1 MFYMS
6 NENLLNKKKLF
17 AIEKDKAKY
26 VKKYNEEIEIT
37 IQNKKRKAISIKYP
51 DKNKYSGNFNN
62 KQATGFLSI
71 PFNNGIL
78 ECEYTTNDG
87 EKPIV
92 HAFKK
97 FKDTNGNIFMSN
109 DNNNDQ
115 LRYAHYRYINGEEY
129 RGQTGEGF
137 GIVITNKYTYT
148 GDVKEKRANGCGRAI
163 FNDGVIYEGEL
174 KNGVTDGVG
183 MLISQDEIYAGEFK
197 DGKKHGI
204 GFVTNKNNQTTTE
217 YYCKGEKVIDLQSA
231 RLADTISKISSNHK

>member
-1 MFYMS
+1 MAYWSASIQRMMAKNPLYM
-6 NENLLNKKKLF
+6 LLKSSKIQT
-17 AIEKDKAKY
+17 AIY
-26 VKKYNEEIEIT
+26 LCQT
-37 IQNKKRKAISIKYP
+37 I
-51 DKNKYSGNFNN
+51 
-62 KQATGFLSI
+62 
-71 PFNNGIL
+71 
-78 ECEYTTNDG
+78 
-87 EKPIV
+87 
-92 HAFKK
+92 
-97 FKDTNGNIFMSN
+97 
-109 DNNNDQ
+109 
-115 LRYAHYRYINGEEY
+115 YRYINGEEY